1 VRASGYYDQKR
12 TFMSEDKTPP
22 TPPPKTNRLGLEISE
37 YRGAKSS
44 LCPGCGHNSISERLA
59 EAFFELG
66 IQSHRVAKLSGIG
79 CSSKSPNYFLGKAY
93 ALNAVHGRMP
103 AIATGTLLAN
113 RYLLALGVS
122 GDGDTASIGL
132 GQFMHLLRRNVP
144 IIYVIEDN
152 GVYGLTKGQF
162 SATADEGSR
171 LKSGVVNDLP
181 AIDTC
186 LLGVEM
192 GATFVARSFSGD
204 KKQLLSILKA
214 AISHRGTAL
223 IDVLSP
229 CVTFNNH
236 EGSTKSYS
244 YIKEHDEPLMEMDY
258 VPKSEE
264 IQVNYEPGSSLS
276 LRLHDGSYLHLRKLP
291 SDYDPTDRAAA
302 RNLLARRRTTQEIL
316 TGIFYVDTDSLD
328 FIEKLNLV
336 DQALAHLPES
346 CLRPSKQILEE
357 IMDDLE

>member
-1 VRASGYYDQKR
+1 
-12 TFMSEDKTPP
+12 
-22 TPPPKTNRLGLEISE
+22 
-37 YRGAKSS
+37 
-44 LCPGCGHNSISERLA
+44 
-59 EAFFELG
+59 
-66 IQSHRVAKLSGIG
+66 
-79 CSSKSPNYFLGKAY
+79 
-93 ALNAVHGRMP
+93 MP
-103 AIATGTLLAN
+103 AIATGALLAN
-113 RYLLALGVS
+113 RHLIALGVS

-144 IIYVIEDN
+144 MVYVIEDN

-229 CVTFNNH
+229 CVTFNDH
-236 EGSTKSYS
+236 DGSTKSYS
-244 YIKEHDEPLMEMDY
+244 YIKEHDEPLMEVDY
-258 VPKSEE
+258 VPNFEE
-264 IQVNYEPGSSLS
+264 IQVNYEPGSSVS
-276 LRLHDGSYLHLRKLP
+276 IRLHDGSHLQLKKLP
-291 SDYDPTDRAAA
+291 SDYDPRDRAAA
-302 RNLLARRRTTQEIL
+302 LNLLVRRRTTDEIL
-316 TGIFYVDTDSLD
+316 TGIFYVDTHSLD
-328 FIEKLNLV
+328 IIEKLNLV
-336 DQALAHLPES
+336 DEALANLPES
-346 CLRPSKQILEE
+346 CLRPSHQVLQEILEE
-357 IMDDLE
+357 LK